1 MQPEEALMDTA
12 LVVIVFAVGA
22 AALAL
27 FAVGT
32 YRMASRHRA
41 QRLHTRALRERFGP
55 EYDRAV
61 RASGHGDGEDDLDNR
76 LRQYDD
82 LDHPTLSPRM
92 YERHTAEWWQLQLT
106 FVDAPERSVHEAEHL
121 VVTVMQERG
130 FPTSDTAVRANS
142 LSVEDPDLASAY
154 RSAHQVFWLAERG
167 AATPD
172 QLLHAFTDYCYIF
185 ERLLDRPHREA
196 STSSSPVDVR
206 KLPSIAEE
214 LASR

>member
-1 MQPEEALMDTA
+1 
-12 LVVIVFAVGA
+12 
-22 AALAL
+22 
-27 FAVGT
+27 
-32 YRMASRHRA
+32 
-41 QRLHTRALRERFGP
+41 
-55 EYDRAV
+55 
-61 RASGHGDGEDDLDNR
+61 
-76 LRQYDD
+76 
-82 LDHPTLSPRM
+82 
-92 YERHTAEWWQLQLT
+92 
-106 FVDAPERSVHEAEHL
+106 
-121 VVTVMQERG
+121 MQERG